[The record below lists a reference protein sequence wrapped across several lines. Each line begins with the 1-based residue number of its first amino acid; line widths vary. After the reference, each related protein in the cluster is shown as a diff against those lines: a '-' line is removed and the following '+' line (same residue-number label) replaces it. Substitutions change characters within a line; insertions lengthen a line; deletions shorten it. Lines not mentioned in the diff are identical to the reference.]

1 MVEQYYPDRLYLH
14 PRAVRA
20 LKSAVY
26 QNPSMVYRCLI
37 LLAEDYYDYRMGR
50 INRDTFLQR
59 CAKVDPGLS
68 ECGFGGASDILE
80 QGDEYYIT
88 YGGKRVYWSRHLK
101 KGVNHNASNL
111 PADLFLLGR
120 KKLSCGDWESA
131 WASAFFSDIRKC
143 EGRGS
148 CSPFCHTISD
158 MAI

>member
-68 ECGFGGASDILE
+68 ECGLEEPVIFWNRETNITSPMEGSD
-80 QGDEYYIT
+80 
-88 YGGKRVYWSRHLK
+88 VYWS
-101 KGVNHNASNL
+101 G
-111 PADLFLLGR
+111 
-120 KKLSCGDWESA
+120 
-131 WASAFFSDIRKC
+131 
-143 EGRGS
+143 
-148 CSPFCHTISD
+148 T
-158 MAI
+158 

>member
-1 MVEQYYPDRLYLH
+1 MGEPPVDLGYEQMAKWVEQYYPDRLYLH

-50 INRDTFLQR
+50 INRDTFLQC

-88 YGGKRVYWSRHLK
+88 YGGKRRLLERHLK
-101 KGVNHNASNL
+101 KGVNHNALYCLRIYFFWDEKSSHVVIGSL
-111 PADLFLLGR
+111 PGHLRSSL
-120 KKLSCGDWESA
+120 
-131 WASAFFSDIRKC
+131 
-143 EGRGS
+143 
-148 CSPFCHTISD
+148 T
-158 MAI
+158 